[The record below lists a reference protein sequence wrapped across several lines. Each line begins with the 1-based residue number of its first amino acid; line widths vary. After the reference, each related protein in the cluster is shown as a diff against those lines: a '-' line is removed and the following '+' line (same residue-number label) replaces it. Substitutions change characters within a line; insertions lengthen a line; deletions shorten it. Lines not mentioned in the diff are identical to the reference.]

1 MGNGQLFYQKVVM
14 ADCNPLFEELQK
26 DFSKPFRLQ
35 IDRKSLTLNSSNH
48 SCFGNRRG
56 QNVLLG
62 DGHVEF
68 LRTRHVDVSKDDIFT
83 LQDTDVYQGFEVPSC
98 ETDFF
103 LAP

>member
-1 MGNGQLFYQKVVM
+1 M
-14 ADCNPLFEELQK
+14 ADCNPLFEELLK
-26 DFSKPFRLQ
+26 DFSKPFKLK
-35 IDRKSLTLNSSNH
+35 IDRKSSTLNSSNH
-48 SCFGNRRG
+48 RFFGNRRG
-56 QNVLLG
+56 QNVLLD

-68 LRTRHVDVSKDDIFT
+68 LRTRYVDISKDDIFT